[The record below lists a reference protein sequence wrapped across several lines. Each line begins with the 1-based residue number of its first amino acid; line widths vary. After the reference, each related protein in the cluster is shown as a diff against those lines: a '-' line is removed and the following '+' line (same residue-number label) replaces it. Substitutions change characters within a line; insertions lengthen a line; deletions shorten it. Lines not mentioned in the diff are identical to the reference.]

1 MWKIVQELIPAVLV
15 ILLLT
20 QYVIPVI
27 FNLQTWWLFK
37 PSKKQEDKK
46 VDSSPLEVQIKETK
60 EIVDTT
66 KNKVED
72 IRAKVDENLKT
83 AEDLKKDADKLL

>member
-37 PSKKQEDKK
+37 SSKKKE
-46 VDSSPLEVQIKETK
+46 VNSSPLDVQIKETK
-60 EIVDTT
+60 EIVDST

-72 IRAKVDENLKT
+72 IRTKVDENLKS

>member
-20 QYVIPVI
+20 QYVIPVL

-37 PSKKQEDKK
+37 TSKKKE
-46 VDSSPLEVQIKETK
+46 VNSSPLDVQIKETK
-60 EIVDTT
+60 EIVDST

-72 IRAKVDENLKT
+72 IRTKVDENLKT

>member
-1 MWKIVQELIPAVLV
+1 MWKILQELIPAVLV

-37 PSKKQEDKK
+37 SSKKKE
-46 VDSSPLEVQIKETK
+46 VNSSPLDVQIKETK
-60 EIVDTT
+60 EIVDST

-72 IRAKVDENLKT
+72 IRTKVDENLKS

>member
-20 QYVIPVI
+20 QYVIPVL

-37 PSKKQEDKK
+37 SSKKKE
-46 VDSSPLEVQIKETK
+46 VNSSPLDVQIKETK
-60 EIVDTT
+60 EIVDST

-72 IRAKVDENLKT
+72 IRTKVDENLKT

>member
-46 VDSSPLEVQIKETK
+46 VGSSPLEVQIKETK
-60 EIVDTT
+60 VEVDRT

-72 IRAKVDENLKT
+72 IRTKVDENLKS

>member
-1 MWKIVQELIPAVLV
+1 MWKILQQIIPVLLV
-15 ILLLT
+15 ILVLT
-20 QYVIPVI
+20 QYVIPVL

-37 PSKKQEDKK
+37 PSKNKNKQ

-60 EIVDTT
+60 EIVDST

-72 IRAKVDENLKT
+72 IRTKVDENLKS